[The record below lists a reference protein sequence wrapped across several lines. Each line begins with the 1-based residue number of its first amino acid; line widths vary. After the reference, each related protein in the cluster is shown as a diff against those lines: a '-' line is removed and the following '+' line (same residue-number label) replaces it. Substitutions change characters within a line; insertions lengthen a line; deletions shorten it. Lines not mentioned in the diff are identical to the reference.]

1 MLAQWLR
8 KMKKKESFSRTT
20 DEEHFAMTAEK
31 EVEELEERGRARYYG
46 YDTIVFQN
54 PGKSEEELIEI
65 WKRAVAAAPSNIER
79 DGQVSYDHNV
89 AKY

>member
-1 MLAQWLR
+1 MIPC
-8 KMKKKESFSRTT
+8 TT
-20 DEEHFAMTAEK
+20 TGLVGVRRAEVLH